1 MKKEEVKVKKLI
13 RLLFML
19 TILMSILTACAK
31 QNQSSKVDFM
41 EPDIIMIYKYNSTQT
56 IEKDNK
62 LYPVIVS
69 EMKKRFSKNV
79 HILRLT
85 LDENEMKNTK
95 QSDIVIEFLYYTDQ
109 KSMFD
114 SLEKE
119 YSSLI
124 FPLKGENK
132 QLCFFEE
139 SKNYYDNPIG
149 SLKNSNALLELFD

>member
-19 TILMSILTACAK
+19 TILMSILTACAE

-79 HILRLT
+79 HVLRLT
-85 LDENEMKNTK
+85 LDEKEMKNTK
-95 QSDIVIEFLYYTDQ
+95 QSDMVIEFLYYTDQ
-109 KSMFD
+109 KSMFN

-149 SLKNSNALLELFD
+149 TLNNSNALLELFE

>member
-1 MKKEEVKVKKLI
+1 MKKLV
-13 RLLFML
+13 RLLFVL
-19 TILMSILTACAK
+19 TILISILTACVK

-62 LYPVIVS
+62 LYPVIIS

-79 HILRLT
+79 HVLRLT
-85 LDENEMKNTK
+85 LDEDEMKNTK
-95 QSDIVIEFLYYTDQ
+95 QSDMVIEFLYYTDQ
-109 KSMFD
+109 KSVFD
-114 SLEKE
+114 SFEKE
-119 YSSLI
+119 YSSLL

-149 SLKNSNALLELFD
+149 PLNNSNALSKMFD